1 MQIWTLLISPKHPV
15 NISVCRFSVEIW
27 NETEKQINER
37 FRTNIE
43 KKYHNVIMG
52 FNPTNHKNHEAINT
66 IIMAV
71 KKRIC
76 YKDRLKTH
84 DLATIILTVVLLRE
98 LHFLPTI
105 PLLGGGIPPREWY

>member
-43 KKYHNVIMG
+43 IKYHNVIMG
-52 FNPTNHKNHEAINT
+52 FNPTNHKTMKQLTQSSWQLRKEYAIK
-66 IIMAV
+66 IG
-71 KKRIC
+71 
-76 YKDRLKTH
+76 LKH
-84 DLATIILTVVLLRE
+84 MI
-98 LHFLPTI
+98 
-105 PLLGGGIPPREWY
+105 

>member
-1 MQIWTLLISPKHPV
+1 MLWS
-15 NISVCRFSVEIW
+15 CRFSVEIW
-27 NETEKQINER
+27 KETERQINER

-43 KKYHNVIMG
+43 IKYHNVIMR
-52 FNPTNHKNHEAINT
+52 FNPENFKNYAAINT

-84 DLATIILTVVLLRE
+84 DPARIRLGNSWGLLQLFKVCWNALAFFYLCKAALA
-98 LHFLPTI
+98 
-105 PLLGGGIPPREWY
+105 

>member
-1 MQIWTLLISPKHPV
+1 MLWS
-15 NISVCRFSVEIW
+15 CRFSVEIW
-27 NETEKQINER
+27 KETQKQINER

-43 KKYHNVIMG
+43 INYHNVMMG
-52 FNPTNHKNHEAINT
+52 VNPTNHKNHEAINT

-84 DLATIILTVVLLRE
+84 DTATIN
-98 LHFLPTI
+98 
-105 PLLGGGIPPREWY
+105 